1 MIGIGDRAPTG
12 IPPQVGN
19 FEVLGTLGRGGM
31 AEVFLARRIGTPGHD
46 RLAVLKRILPRYE
59 ATSRYRSM
67 FIDEARLAA
76 LLHHPSIC
84 RAYEF
89 CLQEGTYWLAMEFID
104 GRNLGEVQ
112 RRALERGLSIP
123 IEVTLHVIN
132 ALCQGLHYA
141 HERRDPRGSPLGI
154 VHRDVNPQ
162 NVMIGFDGSVKL
174 LDFGVAKAEGR
185 RSETTVAGGLK
196 GKVAYMSPEQCRG
209 KDVDRRTDVFALGIL
224 LYELTTGVRLFDHRT
239 DVATVNQIVNE
250 PIPLPSARVPGFP
263 LELEAILLQA
273 LSYAP
278 DERFA
283 TASELEEALAGFAA
297 RRGVAPA
304 GAATAALMSELF
316 DRFSPPSLEAGDATE
331 TSVGRISVGDLI
343 VELVPEDNADQTRVV
358 IHRPAPPRRRWR
370 PVLGIT
376 AAAVAVVAAVA
387 VAASPSGDPRAAPV
401 GRVTDDVARSEP
413 AEPEPPPE
421 AATQVEPTSLPAA
434 SPDAAYAR
442 DKTLTSRPEQASAR
456 RSKRRDAASRRAVKR
471 SSPAESK
478 APAGERA
485 PGQPKKIR
493 KMIERSWDN
502 P

>member
-12 IPPQVGN
+12 TPPQVGN

-112 RRALERGLSIP
+112 RRALERGQSIP
-123 IEVTLHVIN
+123 IEVTLHVIG
-132 ALCQGLHYA
+132 ALCEGLHYA
-141 HERRDPRGSPLGI
+141 HERRDPRGAPLGI

-224 LYELTTGVRLFDHRT
+224 LYELTTGVRLFDHQT

-283 TASELEEALAGFAA
+283 TASELEEALVGFAA
-297 RRGVAPA
+297 RRGVAQA
-304 GAATAALMSELF
+304 AAATAALMSELF

-331 TSVGRISVGDLI
+331 TSAGRSSVGDLI
-343 VELVPEDNADQTRVV
+343 VELVPEDDADETRVV
-358 IHRPAPPRRRWR
+358 IHRPAPPRRRWL

-376 AAAVAVVAAVA
+376 AAAAAVVAVVA
-387 VAASPSGDPRAAPV
+387 VAASPSGDPSTGPV
-401 GRVTDDVARSEP
+401 GRAIDDVAETELAEPERPAETGTP
-413 AEPEPPPE
+413 AEP
-421 AATQVEPTSLPAA
+421 ASLPTTI
-434 SPDAAYAR
+434 PDAAFAR
-442 DKTLTSRPEQASAR
+442 DKTLTSRPDPTSAR
-456 RSKRRDAASRRAVKR
+456 PSKRRDPGPRRAVR
-471 SSPAESK
+471 RGSSAGSK
-478 APAGERA
+478 ASVAEPATGE
-485 PGQPKKIR
+485 PKKIR